1 MRPAKRTIAI
11 VVMTTTLVSC
21 SSRGLPAATP
31 TMTLDPPAIYST
43 TSTSPLLNDLF
54 NSYFEIPPPS
64 VLPPTNYQGRLDQV
78 YRGDVSYFI
87 TNHLPVDT
95 SLWAAPIGQ
104 DGIAVIVSPDVNIQS
119 LSLDQLR
126 GIYQGHI
133 DSWSEVGGAY
143 QPITVFSREDGS
155 GIRAEFERM
164 VMGFRPVSRNAR
176 IAASSELMIQNILNT
191 HGGIGYVSMGFLQDR
206 MTPIQI
212 ETIVPTPNTVAMNL
226 YPLRMTLYIAGLR
239 EPEGGIRAFVAWMQG
254 QVGQGEI
261 GRRYAPLFAPDT

>member
-31 TMTLDPPAIYST
+31 TMTLDPPPIYAT
-43 TSTSPLLNDLF
+43 TSTAPLLNDLF
-54 NSYFEIPPPS
+54 NIYFDVAAPS
-64 VLPPTNYQGRLDQV
+64 RFPPTNYQGRLDQV

-87 TNHLPVDT
+87 TNHLAVDT
-95 SLWAAPIGQ
+95 PLWAAPIGQ
-104 DGIAVIVSPDVNIQS
+104 DGIAVIVSPDVNLQA
-119 LSLDQLR
+119 LTLDQLR

-133 DSWSEVGGAY
+133 TSWIDLSGNSL
-143 QPITVFSREDGS
+143 PITVFSREDGS

-176 IAASSELMIQNILNT
+176 IAASSELMIQSILNSS
-191 HGGIGYVSMGFLQDR
+191 GGIGYVSMGFLDNR
-206 MTPIQI
+206 T
-212 ETIVPTPNTVAMNL
+212 VPVEIAGVMPNPDTVSSNL
-226 YPLRMTLYIAGLR
+226 YPLRMTLYITGLR
-239 EPEGGIRAFVAWMQG
+239 EPEGVIRAFVGWMQG
-254 QVGQGEI
+254 QVGQMAI